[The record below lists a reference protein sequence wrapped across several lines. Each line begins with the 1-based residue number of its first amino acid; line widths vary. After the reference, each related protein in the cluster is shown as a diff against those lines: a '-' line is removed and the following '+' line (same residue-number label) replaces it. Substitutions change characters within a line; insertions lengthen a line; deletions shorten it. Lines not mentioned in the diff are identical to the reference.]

1 MARHLGQFSV
11 AALPLELAQIGS
23 RLADY
28 YISLVGELFD
38 GIHSMDTPSDDWAQL
53 GNAFLQFSKETPA
66 EQLEALG
73 ISKDEAA
80 LFAAAAFYFGDFPA
94 SACLAMRQSARP
106 SDPQSSWAACYDFL
120 ARPSNLGS
128 QTAIDVQEHL
138 RSGDL
143 VGLSDKVEAS
153 TTAAQNALADGPD
166 VWVAAALLNRLLAR
180 FERSNIRAV
189 LPEGKTALLQS

>member
-11 AALPLELAQIGS
+11 AALPIELAQIGN

-38 GIHSMDTPSDDWAQL
+38 GIHSTNTPSDDWAQL

-66 EQLEALG
+66 EQVEALG

-94 SACLAMRQSARP
+94 SACLAMRQSNQP
-106 SDPQSSWAACYDFL
+106 SDPHSPWAAC
-120 ARPSNLGS
+120 
-128 QTAIDVQEHL
+128 
-138 RSGDL
+138 
-143 VGLSDKVEAS
+143 
-153 TTAAQNALADGPD
+153 
-166 VWVAAALLNRLLAR
+166 
-180 FERSNIRAV
+180 
-189 LPEGKTALLQS
+189 

>member
-1 MARHLGQFSV
+1 
-11 AALPLELAQIGS
+11 
-23 RLADY
+23 
-28 YISLVGELFD
+28 
-38 GIHSMDTPSDDWAQL
+38 MDTPSDDWAQL

-189 LPEGKTALLQS
+189 LPEGK